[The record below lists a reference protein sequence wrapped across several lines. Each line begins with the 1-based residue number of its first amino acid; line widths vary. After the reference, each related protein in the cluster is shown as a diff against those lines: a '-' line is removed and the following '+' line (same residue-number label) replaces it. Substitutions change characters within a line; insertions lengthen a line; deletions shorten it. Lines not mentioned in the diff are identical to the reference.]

1 MIEVAL
7 GGEPRPI
14 VGRDTSKEEE
24 SMRLIVLACG
34 LGVLALAGATFSSD
48 PAAAAKTKMGCER
61 GKQVWN
67 ATAGKC
73 EARKAGKP
81 AKKAAKAAK
90 SAPAKKK

>member
-1 MIEVAL
+1 MIELAP
-7 GGEPRPI
+7 GGEGFTRSA
-14 VGRDTSKEEE
+14 GEATSIEEE
-24 SMRLIVLACG
+24 SMRLVVLACG

-61 GKQVWN
+61 GKQAWN

-81 AKKAAKAAK
+81 AKKAAKAK
-90 SAPAKKK
+90 SAPAKK